1 MAIMDAH
8 SITDYDI
15 QALVDN
21 ELAWEDEKRVRAF
34 LKENPNA
41 YTRYKEL
48 AMQRN
53 TLQNWWKNSKKYH

>member
-41 YTRYKEL
+41 YKRYKEL